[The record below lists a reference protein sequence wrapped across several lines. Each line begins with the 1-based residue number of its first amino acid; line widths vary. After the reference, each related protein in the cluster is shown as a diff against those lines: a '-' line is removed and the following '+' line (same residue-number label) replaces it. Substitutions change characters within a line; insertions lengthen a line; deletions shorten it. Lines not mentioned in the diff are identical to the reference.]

1 MIKIEG
7 KVNNPLGLTS
17 RLSADLVAE
26 ANRYKCSSTLV
37 INDER
42 ADLKSIMNV
51 MALIIVSG
59 TSFTIELEGEDES
72 IAATKFESLLTS
84 LKLK

>member
-26 ANRYKCSSTLV
+26 ANRYKCASTLV